1 MKNIYKQ
8 LPNHLHPI
16 FEPKAQMKVK
26 DIIEVNVEVK
36 LRETFTVTTIMTEKK
51 NVENQAVS
59 VRVMLVQS

>member
-1 MKNIYKQ
+1 
-8 LPNHLHPI
+8 
-16 FEPKAQMKVK
+16 MKVK

-59 VRVMLVQS
+59 VCIMLLLSVKIVCCYQRKEQMTIFYHFVL

>member
-8 LPNHLHPI
+8 LSTHLHQI
-16 FEPKAQMKVK
+16 FEPKAQLKVK
-26 DIIEVNVEVK
+26 DIGEVNVEAK

-59 VRVMLVQS
+59 VRPL